1 MANYTFRTLED
12 RKRIQRL
19 WSRKECTAREV
30 AEAMHLPLVTVYNEL
45 RRGQDGVTRL
55 PDQRL
60 KYDANLAQLRM
71 HEAFARRGRRKV
83 QTEDNE
89 T

>member
-1 MANYTFRTLED
+1 
-12 RKRIQRL
+12 
-19 WSRKECTAREV
+19 
-30 AEAMHLPLVTVYNEL
+30 MHLSLGTVYNEL

-71 HEAFARRGRRKV
+71 HEAFARRGNRKV
-83 QTEDNE
+83 QTEDDE

>member
-1 MANYTFRTLED
+1 MSSYILLTLKD
-12 RKRIQRL
+12 RRHIQQL
-19 WSRKECTAREV
+19 WSQPECSARDI
-30 AEAMHLPLVTVYNEL
+30 AEKLHLSLARTYHEL

-83 QTEDNE
+83 QTEDDE

>member
-12 RKRIQRL
+12 RKRNQRL
-19 WSRKECTAREV
+19 WSRQECTARDI
-30 AEAMHLPLVTVYNEL
+30 AEAMHLPLGTVYNEL

-60 KYDANLAQLRM
+60 KYEANLAQLRM

-83 QTEDNE
+83 QTEDDE